1 MKALRIAVAGA
12 MGRMGQAILLLASKQ
27 NSFSICGALEE
38 HAHALLGQSIGA
50 LLGILGLNIPLTA
63 RPEEAL
69 ELAKVLITF
78 TNPEATL
85 AHVDACLRLHR
96 GLVIGTTGF
105 SSAQLRQIQS
115 AGKRIPIV
123 LSPNMSVGVNLLLIL
138 TALAAK
144 KLESYDIEIVEAHHG
159 MKKDAP
165 SGTALKIADV
175 AAVAR
180 GVSLDK
186 VAVYGRK
193 GLTGQRK
200 KGSIGIHA
208 VRGGDIIGEH
218 TVEFMTAG
226 ERLGL
231 FHKATSRDAFASGA
245 LLAAQFVAR
254 KKSGLWSMR
263 DVLGI

>member
-12 MGRMGQAILLLASKQ
+12 MGRMGQAILHLAGK
-27 NSFSICGALEE
+27 NRSFSICGALESRS
-38 HAHALLGQSIGA
+38 HPLLGQSVGS
-50 LLGILGLNIPLTA
+50 LLNISGLNIPLTA
-63 RPEEAL
+63 SPEEAL
-69 ELAKVLITF
+69 KLAKVLITF

-85 AHVDACLRLHR
+85 AHVDACLRLR
-96 GLVIGTTGF
+96 KGLVIGTTGF
-105 SSAQLRQIQS
+105 NSVQLKRIQT
-115 AGKRIPIV
+115 AAKRIPIV
-123 LSPNMSVGVNLLLIL
+123 LSPNMSIGVNLLLIL

-144 KLESYDIEIVEAHHG
+144 KLESYDLEIVEAHHG

-175 AAVAR
+175 AAAAR
-180 GVSLDK
+180 GVALDK

-193 GLTGQRK
+193 GFTGERK

-208 VRGGDIIGEH
+208 LRGGDIIGEH
-218 TVEFMTAG
+218 TVEFMTGG

-245 LLAAQFVAR
+245 LVAAQYVSR

-263 DVLGI
+263 DVLGL